1 MNSKRLLTF
10 TSLCCCDWEL
20 RCHWSLRCF
29 LEYIQRFIA
38 GDGTCVFLFL
48 IWLLIFY
55 HADSKHGVSLT
66 RTCLSVGEDCAV
78 VAEQEM
84 VNKRL
89 TTIKDWFLAG
99 TRVKDI
105 VKKCLQSEL
114 ITIVNSNSTA
124 LENSY
129 HTIFFCILCKQ
140 RSDSD
145 YNFY

>member
-1 MNSKRLLTF
+1 MLTF

-29 LEYIQRFIA
+29 FEYIQRLVA
-38 GDGTCVFLFL
+38 RDGTCVFLFL

-55 HADSKHGVSLT
+55 HADSKHGVSFT
-66 RTCLSVGEDCAV
+66 RACLSIGKDCAV
-78 VAEQEM
+78 VAKQEM

-89 TTIKDWFLAG
+89 TTIEDLFLAG
-99 TRVKDI
+99 TCVKNI

-114 ITIVNSNSTA
+114 ITIVNGYSTA
-124 LENSY
+124 LEHSY
-129 HTIFFCILCKQ
+129 HTILVCILCEQ